1 MKQVACPVALH
12 PDGAPRRLAVAIH
25 PLTALVHCDVPEGS
39 RPEAAAAQALY
50 AIGGLETR
58 AALLLGTSDD
68 IVAGERWHFA
78 LCRTVP
84 PVRDRWQNAG
94 SDGQLHRFGWLALD
108 DEPPHDTTA
117 AHQRALEWIRAAL

>member
-1 MKQVACPVALH
+1 MRLVACPVALH
-12 PDGAPRRLAVAIH
+12 PDGAPRRLAIATH
-25 PLTALVHCDVPEGS
+25 PQPALVHADIAPDA
-39 RPEAAAAQALY
+39 RPENTAAQALY

-84 PVRDRWQNAG
+84 PVRAQWQNA
-94 SDGQLHRFGWLALD
+94 SPDGTLQRFGWLALD
-108 DEPPHDTTA
+108 DTLPEGTMDSHS
-117 AHQRALEWIRAAL
+117 RAIDWIRAAL

>member
-1 MKQVACPVALH
+1 MRLVACPVALH
-12 PDGAPRRLAVAIH
+12 PDGAPRRLAIATH
-25 PLTALVHCDVPEGS
+25 PQLALVHADIAPDA
-39 RPEAAAAQALY
+39 RPENTAAQALY

-84 PVRDRWQNAG
+84 PVRAQWQNPDPNG
-94 SDGQLHRFGWLALD
+94 TLQRFGWLALD
-108 DEPPHDTTA
+108 DALPDDVSQLHR
-117 AHQRALEWIRAAL
+117 RALDWIKAAL

>member
-1 MKQVACPVALH
+1 MRLVACPVALH
-12 PDGAPRRLAVAIH
+12 PDGAPRRLAIATK
-25 PLTALVHCDVPEGS
+25 PQLALV
-39 RPEAAAAQALY
+39 LY

-84 PVRDRWQNAG
+84 PVRAHWQNAG
-94 SDGQLHRFGWLALD
+94 PDGTLQRFGWLALD
-108 DEPPHDTTA
+108 DALPDGLTTPHD
-117 AHQRALEWIRAAL
+117 RALDWIRAAL

>member
-1 MKQVACPVALH
+1 MRLVACPVALH
-12 PDGAPRRLAVAIH
+12 PDGAPRRLAIATQPQIELVQSAI
-25 PLTALVHCDVPEGS
+25 PQDA
-39 RPEAAAAQALY
+39 RPENSAAQALY

-84 PVRDRWQNAG
+84 PVRDQWQNAG
-94 SDGQLHRFGWLALD
+94 PDGTLQRFGWLALD
-108 DEPPHDTTA
+108 DTLPDGLTAPHR
-117 AHQRALEWIRAAL
+117 RALDWIRAAL

>member
-1 MKQVACPVALH
+1 MKQIACPVALH
-12 PDGAPRRLAVAIH
+12 PDGAPRRLAVATY
-25 PLTALVHCDVPEGS
+25 PLTALVLSDIAQGI
-39 RPEAAAAQALY
+39 RPEAAAAHALY
-50 AIGGLETR
+50 DISGLETR

-94 SDGQLHRFGWLALD
+94 PDGTLHRFGWLALD
-108 DEPPHDTTA
+108 DA
-117 AHQRALEWIRAAL
+117 AHHDFAPTHQSALDWIRAAL

>member
-1 MKQVACPVALH
+1 MKHFACPVALH
-12 PDGAPRRLAVAIH
+12 PDGAPRRLAVATY
-25 PLTALVHCDVPEGS
+25 PLTALVRAEVPDGI
-39 RPEAAAAQALY
+39 RPEAAAAHALY
-50 AIGGLETR
+50 DISGLETR

-94 SDGQLHRFGWLALD
+94 PDGTVHRFGWLALD
-108 DEPPHDTTA
+108 VA
-117 AHQRALEWIRAAL
+117 APEGIAQSQQRALDWIRTAL